1 MLEYK
6 QGGNFILKTYKTAFS
21 RNLDRLIRQSGKSR
35 KEICQET
42 GVGYSTFT
50 EWANGRKYPRPEGME
65 TIAKYFGV
73 SVSELVEAVEQ
84 PNIETTN
91 KIEVDKKIVSRNIN
105 RLIHRCGKTRKEI
118 CKELGISYSTFTDWA
133 NGSNYPRPEGLEML
147 ARYFGCD
154 KSDLIEER
162 DPSYQRL
169 SPQEVGDIIRRRR
182 EAIGLTPADISA
194 RVGLTEAELADW
206 ESGKTADK
214 SVSLAKRLAD
224 VLGLSFG
231 TIIGVQSSDKK
242 RYWKGFF
249 QRLEEAF
256 SGIVFTD
263 AEIEQLIAYG
273 KFLESQ
279 RKK

>member
-1 MLEYK
+1 M
-6 QGGNFILKTYKTAFS
+6 KTYKTAFS

-35 KEICQET
+35 KEICQEM

-73 SVSELVEAVEQ
+73 SVSELVEAVDE
-84 PNIETTN
+84 PTFEIPP
-91 KIEVDKKIVSRNIN
+91 KIEVDKKIVSKNIN
-105 RLIHRCGKTRKEI
+105 RLIQRSGKTRKEI
-118 CKELGISYSTFTDWA
+118 CKEIGVSYSTFTDWA
-133 NGSNYPRPEGLEML
+133 NGSNYPRPEGLELL

-162 DPSYQRL
+162 QPSHTRIT
-169 SPQEVGDIIRRRR
+169 PQEVGDIIRRRR
-182 EAIGLTPADISA
+182 EEMRLTLAELSA
-194 RVGLTEAELADW
+194 RVGMTEAELADW

-214 SVSLAKRLAD
+214 SVRLAKKMSD
-224 VLGLSFG
+224 VLGIPFG
-231 TIIGVQSSDKK
+231 TIIGAKPSE
-242 RYWKGFF
+242 RHIYERNFF
-249 QRLEEAF
+249 QRLKEAF
-256 SGIVFTD
+256 INIIFTD
-263 AEIEQLIAYG
+263 AEIEQIIAYG

>member
-1 MLEYK
+1 MTK
-6 QGGNFILKTYKTAFS
+6 PNQVFS
-21 RNLDRLIRQSGKSR
+21 RNLSAKIKEKGVTQRELAKILGVSEPTVHDWVKGK
-35 KEICQET
+35 
-42 GVGYSTFT
+42 F
-50 EWANGRKYPRPEGME
+50 YPR
-65 TIAKYFGV
+65 I
-73 SVSELVEAVEQ
+73 
-84 PNIETTN
+84 N
-91 KIEVDKKIVSRNIN
+91 KIE
-105 RLIHRCGKTRKEI
+105 L
-118 CKELGISYSTFTDWA
+118 
-133 NGSNYPRPEGLEML
+133 L

-162 DPSYQRL
+162 ETSYQRL

-194 RVGLTEAELADW
+194 RVGMTEAELADW

>member
-1 MLEYK
+1 MNNK
-6 QGGNFILKTYKTAFS
+6 QILKKNLNNFIAK
-21 RNLDRLIRQSGKSR
+21 SGKTR

-42 GVGYSTFT
+42 GIGYSTFT
-50 EWANGRKYPRPEGME
+50 EWASGRSYPR
-65 TIAKYFGV
+65 I
-73 SVSELVEAVEQ
+73 
-84 PNIETTN
+84 N
-91 KIEVDKKIVSRNIN
+91 KIE
-105 RLIHRCGKTRKEI
+105 L
-118 CKELGISYSTFTDWA
+118 
-133 NGSNYPRPEGLEML
+133 L
-147 ARYFGCD
+147 AQYFGCD

-162 DPSYQRL
+162 ETSYQRL
-169 SPQEVGDIIRRRR
+169 SPQEVGDIIRGRRV
-182 EAIGLTPADISA
+182 AMGLTPADIST

-273 KFLESQ
+273 KFLETQ